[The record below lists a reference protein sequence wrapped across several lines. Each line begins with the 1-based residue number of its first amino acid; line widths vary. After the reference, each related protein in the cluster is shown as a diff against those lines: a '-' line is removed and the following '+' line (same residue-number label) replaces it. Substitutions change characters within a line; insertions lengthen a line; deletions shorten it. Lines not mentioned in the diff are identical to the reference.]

1 MQETINRILSTFI
14 FRMNKEIELEYLE
27 NILASSR
34 DMVSAL
40 DAIAAQFRSMEK
52 ASQGRDL
59 FLNSFISDMIT
70 IFQNWNTV
78 FSVATKASS
87 SDVAGIV
94 LPEKKD

>member
-59 FLNSFISDMIT
+59 FLSSFISDMIT

-87 SDVAGIV
+87 SDVAVIV